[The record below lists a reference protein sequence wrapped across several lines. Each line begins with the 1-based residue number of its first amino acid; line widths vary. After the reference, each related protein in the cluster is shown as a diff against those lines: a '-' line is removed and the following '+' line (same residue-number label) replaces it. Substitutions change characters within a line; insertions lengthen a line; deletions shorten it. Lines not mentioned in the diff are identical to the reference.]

1 MVSTPSDRRPI
12 APIRSLPATL
22 IPTRSLPP
30 RPPTRSRPTAPIPS
44 PLKAGRMPHPPCEAC
59 RPDPLTQSRPAAP
72 SPREAEAPDRF
83 SAEGGIVSSRP
94 RESANGPGR
103 VGRTLPIRLTTG
115 RQPRAFR
122 TRSRS
127 TCRFSIPAS
136 VGKRKVNLSVLAVLR
151 YWVHLFGSAA
161 NIDEDTVNRS
171 AFPQESVFVTT
182 GIVTGSERST
192 HYRNPAKTDTTLH
205 RRTGSTTQGRRT
217 HPRIRTGPS
226 HLLGRQNDELQAAS
240 LVEAGIPIP
249 AAAICQHV

>member
-1 MVSTPSDRRPI
+1 MY
-12 APIRSLPATL
+12 
-22 IPTRSLPP
+22 
-30 RPPTRSRPTAPIPS
+30 
-44 PLKAGRMPHPPCEAC
+44 
-59 RPDPLTQSRPAAP
+59 RPA
-72 SPREAEAPDRF
+72 
-83 SAEGGIVSSRP
+83 P

-115 RQPRAFR
+115 RQPREFR
-122 TRSRS
+122 ARSRS

-151 YWVHLFGSAA
+151 YWVHFFGSAA
-161 NIDEDTVNRS
+161 STGEDTVNRS
-171 AFPQESVFVTT
+171 AFPQEIAFATT

-217 HPRIRTGPS
+217 HPRIRMGPS

-249 AAAICQHV
+249 HYSLSRPSRRLLCILPSLGNTIEVDPEGSLADRPGRPFRPASREGPGGVAAGDGSPRQATDRDVPGDGPTAS